1 MLTTLDEPWHGSI
14 PWVSSLY
21 IAALIAGEQMALEM
35 GDPSFAADCRQ
46 RAEKGRAA
54 MDSKLFNGEWFI
66 QIPDPENPK
75 NPVPTRRFTSPR

>member
-1 MLTTLDEPWHGSI
+1 
-14 PWVSSLY
+14 
-21 IAALIAGEQMALEM
+21 M